1 MANQPMTAKQSATRQ
16 LNDELEQGILRS
28 VDNNALVAFGLDR
41 VGVDQMTTLF
51 DDGLSGAGYRGEDNK
66 GYGRER
72 LRELGHTGGG
82 EFDPDKPTVI
92 YSVNDMANRTP
103 EENRYIL
110 AHEFGHAGTNA
121 LSDFK
126 PDNIGDSTDEAIM
139 RYQDISRG
147 DPSTAAESLRYVERT
162 YADPKGTMRR
172 AKDYHKQLTDL
183 AQDKLY
189 NEGKRVKTQ
198 NTASDLASKGRY
210 GDTMMVHMNP
220 IEVDAL
226 AKLSP
231 TGALTTNPDTGQP
244 EAFLPLLGALAGG
257 WLAPSMGIGL
267 TAAMGAGLGSFAGS
281 MAQGDDF
288 GTAMAGGLMSF
299 GMGSMLNAAGGV
311 AADVGSES
319 ILGGA
324 MDVTGGGGVLGN
336 VGTSVGSGVIGN
348 TGAGMAGSGVIGS
361 GAPTDILFDAS
372 QFANPG
378 VEAAQAATAAPPIQ
392 SFGLGPYASN
402 AAPHSQLA
410 SMTPGNP
417 GTGPLGAANSMRPM
431 GPTIGAAQYADPVAS
446 MGPQRVLNNSLPN
459 LSSQDISR
467 AMAEPTPLYNLEM
480 SQAAGEMPLSP
491 PSMMDQVANTWADT
505 PAAFGPDTITNPAYT
520 KMGFGDK
527 MDYLGD
533 KVGWGQA
540 AKNAI
545 TGNPIGTA
553 AFGIGAMGGGLGS
566 LTGAGPQPAIPDFT
580 KKTYA
585 KRPYQKSGNQR
596 SFIAKPAGYRPGI
609 DPERT
614 YLDPIGTY
622 DQSFAAGGIVQPGA
636 GYRPGMG
643 AQHNYGF
650 GITQP
655 RTSGVVSALT
665 PSIPSPAP
673 SLPPM
678 LGGGGEDPTSD
689 PADVNDTAND
699 THFGPP
705 DGAPGSIGNTDDDIS
720 LGDVLGGALQGVLG
734 AATMGSSLAL
744 GALTGAVS
752 SAARVPS
759 VPDMVSSM
767 TSPAAPAGPAAGHG
781 PEGWGGYNDGGND
794 NADGGVGDTGDPTAG
809 HDDGGVDSWAEG
821 GRVTPSELQP
831 ETPQQAQQMEQIQ
844 QNPIVMGAVAAIAGQ
859 HPEPQKAIQQF
870 VQTYGEKAF
879 VQLRQQVIAEQ
890 SSVQRGQEGIGGM
903 IQGPG
908 TGTSDS
914 IPAQITQDGQSVEEV
929 RVADGEYIMPKAQV
943 DEYEGNG
950 MMAKLE
956 ADRKAIVGKDMS
968 A

>member
-1 MANQPMTAKQSATRQ
+1 MRQ
-16 LNDELEQGILRS
+16 Q
-28 VDNNALVAFGLDR
+28 
-41 VGVDQMTTLF
+41 
-51 DDGLSGAGYRGEDNK
+51 
-66 GYGRER
+66 
-72 LRELGHTGGG
+72 
-82 EFDPDKPTVI
+82 
-92 YSVNDMANRTP
+92 
-103 EENRYIL
+103 
-110 AHEFGHAGTNA
+110 
-121 LSDFK
+121 
-126 PDNIGDSTDEAIM
+126 
-139 RYQDISRG
+139 
-147 DPSTAAESLRYVERT
+147 AAE
-162 YADPKGTMRR
+162 
-172 AKDYHKQLTDL
+172 
-183 AQDKLY
+183 
-189 NEGKRVKTQ
+189 
-198 NTASDLASKGRY
+198 LASKGRY

-226 AKLSP
+226 AQLSP

-281 MAQGDDF
+281 LAQGDDF

-299 GMGSMLNAAGGV
+299 GMGSMLNAAGGT
-311 AADVGSES
+311 AAGVDAATEASLAPTMANADPTKIIGSSGILGSE
-319 ILGGA
+319 A
-324 MDVTGGGGVLGN
+324 
-336 VGTSVGSGVIGN
+336 VGQNAQGLLNLT
-348 TGAGMAGSGVIGS
+348 
-361 GAPTDILFDAS
+361 P
-372 QFANPG
+372 PG
-378 VEAAQAATAAPPIQ
+378 
-392 SFGLGPYASN
+392 N
-402 AAPHSQLA
+402 AA
-410 SMTPGNP
+410 
-417 GTGPLGAANSMRPM
+417 
-431 GPTIGAAQYADPVAS
+431 
-446 MGPQRVLNNSLPN
+446 SLSN
-459 LSSQDISR
+459 F
-467 AMAEPTPLYNLEM
+467 NM
-480 SQAAGEMPLSP
+480 SQAAGNPIYAQTAAPMTASMAAAP
-491 PSMMDQVANTWADT
+491 PSVLTAQQTAALQAVPTQEAMANAAAREAAFPLVSAPQAPPATPGSVLNTPYVGAANPHPMTAASPGYGLNSGPSSNFNAFDNVANSIPGRGGPISYPTPVPKAEFLPPSASFSGGSASTVDGGSVGDMFQKAGTSIADYGKGT
-505 PAAFGPDTITNPAYT
+505 VTNPAYT

-566 LTGAGPQPAIPDFT
+566 LTGAGQQPAIPDFT

-609 DPERT
+609 DPERA

-705 DGAPGSIGNTDDDIS
+705 DGAPGSIGNTDDGIS
-720 LGDVLGGALQGVLG
+720 WGEV
-734 AATMGSSLAL
+734 AANVAF
-744 GALTGAVS
+744 GALTGGI
-752 SAARVPS
+752 
-759 VPDMVSSM
+759 
-767 TSPAAPAGPAAGHG
+767 GPAITSGVMNAGSQAIGAPTVGSMISSSDPAQG
-781 PEGWGGYNDGGND
+781 PTGSNVSGGWDYGLDGTDGSNGGND
-794 NADGGVGDTGDPTAG
+794 GSGSSQDAGMDGDTGDATAG
-809 HDDGGVDSWAEG
+809 RSDGGVDGWAQG
-821 GRVTPSELQP
+821 GQVTPSELQP

-870 VQTYGEKAF
+870 IQTYGEKAF